1 MVGRQGKQSRSL
13 TLQLSAWIGSVIVA
27 VGVLACGFS
36 FLFAY
41 QEARELQDGQL
52 KQIAA
57 LIDSGAL
64 MFTKSRPSIESSQD
78 PDVKVVIDWLSEAP
92 SGVAQAAGLEA
103 ASPMAGRKC
112 RRRAPRRT
120 VRLDG

>member
-27 VGVLACGFS
+27 VGVLACGLS

-52 KQIAA
+52 KQVAA

-64 MFTKSRPSIESSQD
+64 AFTGSRQSIESSQD
-78 PDVKVVIDWLSEAP
+78 PDVKV
-92 SGVAQAAGLEA
+92 
-103 ASPMAGRKC
+103 
-112 RRRAPRRT
+112 
-120 VRLDG
+120 

>member
-1 MVGRQGKQSRSL
+1 MVGRQGKQSHSL
-13 TLQLSAWIGSVIVA
+13 TLQLSAWIGSVIVG
-27 VGVLACGFS
+27 VSVLACGFS

-64 MFTKSRPSIESSQD
+64 AFTGSRPSIESSQD
-78 PDVKVVIDWLSEAP
+78 PDVKVVIDRLSEA
-92 SGVAQAAGLEA
+92 SSDADL
-103 ASPMAGRKC
+103 
-112 RRRAPRRT
+112 
-120 VRLDG
+120 

>member
-1 MVGRQGKQSRSL
+1 MIVGVS
-13 TLQLSAWIGSVIVA
+13 
-27 VGVLACGFS
+27 VLACGFS

-64 MFTKSRPSIESSQD
+64 AFTGSRPSIESSQD
-78 PDVKVVIDWLSEAP
+78 PDVKVVIDRLSEA
-92 SGVAQAAGLEA
+92 SSDAAQVAGLAIPQELGDGFHDL
-103 ASPMAGRKC
+103 SGNEQSWRVNIRTLRSGGRI
-112 RRRAPRRT
+112 A
-120 VRLDG
+120 VA